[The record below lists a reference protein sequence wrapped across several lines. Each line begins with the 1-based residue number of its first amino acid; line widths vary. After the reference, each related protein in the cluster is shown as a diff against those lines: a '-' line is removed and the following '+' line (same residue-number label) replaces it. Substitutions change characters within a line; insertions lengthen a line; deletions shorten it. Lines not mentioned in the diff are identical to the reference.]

1 MSALTRW
8 RRSTYST
15 QGDSQCVEV
24 TVWLD
29 HKATS

>member
-1 MSALTRW
+1 MPGW

-29 HKATS
+29 HEAAS